1 MTEKP
6 KTAAPPDGAPASKP
20 ADKDTAGKS
29 KVSEGQDPTISGDAG
44 KGTHREADEPSVDE
58 AGQITR
64 EPAPV
69 DLLH

>member
-1 MTEKP
+1 MSDKP
-6 KTAAPPDGAPASKP
+6 KPAATPDGEHASKP

-29 KVSEGQDPTISGDAG
+29 KLSEVQDPTISGDAG
-44 KGTHREADEPSVDE
+44 KGGHREANEPSVDE